1 MAFFAQNAL
10 GGLAYG
16 GLLFLAAAGLTLVF
30 GLMRVINIAQTS
42 FYLVGAYVGL
52 SLVRGHV
59 NFWLASFLSGVA
71 ILVLGVAAYQLLIL
85 RVRSDELRVVLL
97 TIGLSLILADGA
109 LAVWGGNPQSLQAP
123 PGLEQGIRVAEVTF
137 PLYWLAVTAISTLI
151 ALGLWFLQKR
161 TLLGAI
167 IRAGVD
173 DPEILRGMGVRVDR
187 AFIVVFGIGTF
198 LAGLG
203 GFLGAPITGVYPGL
217 DSELLALAFA
227 VVIVGGLG
235 SLTGAFDEY
244 GNPVQN
250 VYIREVEEVNG
261 QLQNTVIDTFEEVS
275 QFWSYDPQGF
285 LENPT
290 YTREFPKCNGC

>member
-1 MAFFAQNAL
+1 MTFFVQNAL

-52 SLVRGHV
+52 TLVRSHL
-59 NFWLASFLSGVA
+59 NFWLAALVSGVA
-71 ILVLGVAAYQLLIL
+71 ILVVGVAAYQLLIQ

-97 TIGLSLILADGA
+97 TIGFSLILADGA
-109 LAVWGGNPQSLQAP
+109 LAVWGGNPQSLSAP
-123 PGLEQGIRVAEVTF
+123 AGLDTSIQVANVTF
-137 PLYWLAVTAISTLI
+137 PAYWLAVTVISTLI
-151 ALGLWFLQKR
+151 ALGLWLFQRR

-173 DPEILRGMGVRVDR
+173 DPEMLRGMGVRVDR
-187 AFIVVFGIGTF
+187 AFVIVFGMGAF

-203 GFLGAPITGVYPGL
+203 GLLGAPITGVHAGL

-235 SLTGAFDEY
+235 SLTGAFVGSLAVGIVSTFGKAAFPELAY
-244 GNPVQN
+244 FAIFAPVALIMALRPQGLL
-250 VYIREVEEVNG
+250 G
-261 QLQNTVIDTFEEVS
+261 QAEVS
-275 QFWSYDPQGF
+275 
-285 LENPT
+285 
-290 YTREFPKCNGC
+290 